1 MSRLFILENVPFIL
15 RLIFLDGGSKHLR
28 SCQIKFI
35 GGGEILFALLVLQF
49 IIKPTRANLIRFTSS
64 VIIWYYY
71 TLAYELGLV

>member
-1 MSRLFILENVPFIL
+1 MCRLFVLENVSFIL
-15 RLIFLDGGSKHLR
+15 RLVFLDERSKHLR

-35 GGGEILFALLVLQF
+35 GGGEILFALSVLQF

-64 VIIWYYY
+64 IIIWYYY